1 MIHSSAAIGA
11 DGNQPVLCPRP
22 VRLLYNALQAQLRS
36 LVAAFA
42 TARQVPL
49 TLAAADSESEM
60 SKAFRNRVILSTRE
74 TGRRLPLALFRI
86 SRNWPSARSISGG
99 IWAVRMNAM
108 LCCARAAAW
117 CFEALSLGCRR
128 RLTV

>member
-42 TARQVPL
+42 TTRQVPL

-60 SKAFRNRVILSTRE
+60 SKAFGSKVIFSTRE
-74 TGRRLPLALFRI
+74 TGRRLPLALFFWQPLPLPPRRI
-86 SRNWPSARSISGG
+86 SRTMSSNSS
-99 IWAVRMNAM
+99 
-108 LCCARAAAW
+108 
-117 CFEALSLGCRR
+117 RR
-128 RLTV
+128 N